1 MEKAKVFTVSEVNTY
16 IKLLLE
22 KDLFLSYIYVKGEIS
37 NLKIHTSGHAYFTLK
52 DKFSRI
58 KCVMFRSSLSKVKFR
73 PEEGMQVV
81 VRGYFSIYERDG
93 QYQLYSESLI
103 LEGTGELYKAFEQLK
118 ERLQEEG
125 LFDKN
130 NKKPLPFY
138 PRNVAVIT
146 SPTGAAV
153 KDIISIAKRRN
164 PNINI
169 WLYPVLVQGPG
180 APGGIAKGLSY
191 INSLENIDV
200 IITGRGGGS
209 IEELWAFNEEIVARA
224 IYNSRIPVVSA
235 VGHETDYTIADFV
248 ADIRA
253 ATPSAAAELVV
264 PELQQLKTYIKK
276 IDSQIY
282 LGILSYIKDK
292 RTGLDNI
299 AKSYSFRNI
308 ETRVIN
314 LRQTLEILKDKLSD
328 NILGY
333 VKNNRDNLQQNIE
346 KLSILNPASN
356 LLRGYSYIKKEK
368 DGLLVTSVGQ
378 ISEGDDIRVFL
389 KDGNILTTVKSKCKG
404 DCYE

>member
-180 APGGIAKGLSY
+180 APAEIAKGLSY

-292 RTGLDNI
+292 RTGLDNV